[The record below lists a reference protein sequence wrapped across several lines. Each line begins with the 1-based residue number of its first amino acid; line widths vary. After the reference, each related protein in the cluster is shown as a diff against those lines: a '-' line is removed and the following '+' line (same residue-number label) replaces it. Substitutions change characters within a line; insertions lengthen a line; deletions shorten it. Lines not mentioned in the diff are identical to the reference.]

1 MTAKMPP
8 SSSRQTKESCYK
20 LKLDFP
26 STSPSSHHHID
37 RKNIPLILMQK
48 KKFVEQPDYLSKG
61 RTNHSFA
68 RLGGIAESAVGAR
81 NPRV

>member
-1 MTAKMPP
+1 MPP
-8 SSSRQTKESCYK
+8 SSSRQTKESCSSRQK

-37 RKNIPLILMQK
+37 CKNIPLILVQK
-48 KKFVEQPDYLSKG
+48 KKVVELPDYLSKG

-68 RLGGIAESAVGAR
+68 RLAGIAESAVGAR